1 MVAAPSHLI
10 AVVDDDKVMREAIE
24 GLVRSMGHRA
34 MAYDSASGF
43 LESRAQH
50 AFSCIITDVQMPGL
64 SGLDLQDALATAGVS
79 TPIIFVTAL
88 PREDVRRRAVEAG
101 SICFLIKPF
110 RAEDLIRC
118 IEEAIDRATPGP
130 GQA

>member
-1 MVAAPSHLI
+1 MVAASNHHI

-24 GLVRSMGHRA
+24 GLVRSMGHKA
-34 MAYDSASGF
+34 TAYDSASGF
-43 LESRAQH
+43 LGSQVQH
-50 AFSCIITDVQMPGL
+50 QFSCIITDIQMPGL
-64 SGLDLQDALATAGVS
+64 SGLDLQEALAAAGVS

-101 SICFLIKPF
+101 SLCFLIKPF
-110 RAEDLIRC
+110 KAEDLIRC
-118 IEEAIDRATPGP
+118 IEEAIDRANPGP